1 MLPASYQTIFR
12 KHLTEQQYLTLEIL
26 LLLIQVHRQVKLST
40 LASLFPQPI
49 KYDSRK
55 RNLQRFLGLPQ
66 LCVKLLWFP
75 LVQFWIRQ
83 AQTEYRLNREQ
94 RRYLKKRNHQKL
106 GYWMIAIDRTQWKG
120 QNVFMIILVWSTHAL
135 TLYWEVL
142 NQVGNSDLKTQKRF
156 GFHALSLM
164 QQAA

>member
-49 KYDSRK
+49 KKSSRK
-55 RNLQRFLGLPQ
+55 RNLQRFLALPQ

-75 LVQFWIRQ
+75 LIKLWISQ
-83 AQTEYRLNREQ
+83 AETGYDLNREQ
-94 RRYLKKRNHQKL
+94 RRYLKKSKHQKY
-106 GYWMIAIDRTQWKG
+106 GYWLIAIDRTQWKG
-120 QNVFMIILVWSTHAL
+120 RNVGSHFL
-135 TLYWEVL
+135 
-142 NQVGNSDLKTQKRF
+142 
-156 GFHALSLM
+156 
-164 QQAA
+164 